1 MNKLDGLTMDL
12 ESVNLVISI
21 VPNLKQIFD
30 YWDESNIASTSLT
43 FVGIL

>member
-1 MNKLDGLTMDL
+1 MNKLDGLTINL

-30 YWDESNIASTSLT
+30 YWDKSNIAREALNKTS
-43 FVGIL
+43 I